1 MKIAIRLILLAALIA
16 LGVWLW
22 GILFPSPEKIIRKRL
37 AKVAAAASFVP
48 NEGSLTRMVNVTTF
62 GGYFSSDAQVS
73 LDAPGR
79 ERHEISGRDEI
90 TKVAMAARN
99 TLSSLKVEFL
109 DMNVSVSDDNQSATV
124 DLTAKADT
132 ATEKNFVVQEMKF
145 ILKKIDG
152 EWLITRVET
161 VHPLS

>member
-1 MKIAIRLILLAALIA
+1 MKIIIRLVLLAAFIA

-37 AKVAAAASFVP
+37 AEVASAASFAP
-48 NEGSLTRMVNVTTF
+48 NEGDLTRMVNVTALA
-62 GGYFSSDAQVS
+62 GYFSSDAQVS

-90 TKVAMAARN
+90 TKVAMAARS

-109 DMNVSVSDDNQSATV
+109 DMNVSVSPDKQSATV

-132 ATEKNFVVQEMKF
+132 ATEKNFVVQEIKF
-145 ILKKIDG
+145 VLKKIDG
-152 EWLITRVET
+152 EWFITRVET